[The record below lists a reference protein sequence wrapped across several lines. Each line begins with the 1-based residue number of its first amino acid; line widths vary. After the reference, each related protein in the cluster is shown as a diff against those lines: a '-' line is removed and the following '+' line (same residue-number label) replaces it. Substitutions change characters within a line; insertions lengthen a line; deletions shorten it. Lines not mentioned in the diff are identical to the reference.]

1 MESNSVNITQADNT
15 IVVIE
20 PTGNT
25 ITIVE
30 QNDSSEVTT
39 TNQQFDETVITQTS
53 ITLEIEDSPNTVN
66 VFPDRGVT
74 EITVNQPVTETV
86 EIATIGPQGPVG
98 PVGPV
103 GPAGPV
109 APAGP
114 STPCTDAIHSASV
127 PEKPVLTADW

>member
-25 ITIVE
+25 ITIIE
-30 QNDSSEVTT
+30 QNDSSEVTSQT
-39 TNQQFDETVITQTS
+39 QQFEGTVITQTS

-66 VFPDRGVT
+66 VIPERGVT

-86 EIATIGPQGPVG
+86 KIATIGPQGPVG
-98 PVGPV
+98 PVGPQ
-103 GPAGPV
+103 
-109 APAGP
+109 GP
-114 STPCTDAIHSASV
+114 SGSL
-127 PEKPVLTADW
+127 VLNR